1 MYIGQNSVQIRI
13 VDESKKVILWVVS
26 AAVGNVHSEHTR
38 KLKNCEKLWS
48 KGKAN
53 GIRRSFH

>member
-1 MYIGQNSVQIRI
+1 MRI
-13 VDESKKVILWVVS
+13 VDESKKVMLWVGS

-38 KLKNCEKLWS
+38 KLEHCEKLWS